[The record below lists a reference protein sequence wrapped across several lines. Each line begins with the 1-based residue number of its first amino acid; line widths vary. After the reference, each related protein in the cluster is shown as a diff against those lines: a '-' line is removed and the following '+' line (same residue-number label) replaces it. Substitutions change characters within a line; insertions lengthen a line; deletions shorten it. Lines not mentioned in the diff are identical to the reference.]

1 MGMVS
6 LGQGSPALPGDEL
19 GRARVERKTLL
30 VVDDNPSI
38 RESLALLLRL
48 AGYHVVEAEDGEQA
62 IGLLAAERPDLVLTD
77 LRMPGMSGVELIQRM
92 RESGHEVRRT
102 PVVAVSVHG
111 PRELKIA
118 HDAGADAWFD
128 KLSDFEELLG
138 TVRMLLGETKAA

>member
-1 MGMVS
+1 MGMVTIKPGGI
-6 LGQGSPALPGDEL
+6 LPATDDL
-19 GRARVERKTLL
+19 GRRVERKTLL

-48 AGYHVVEAEDGEQA
+48 AGYNVVEASDGGQA
-62 IGLLAAERPDLVLTD
+62 IDLVEEERPDLVLTD

-92 RESGHEVRRT
+92 RGADPRVRRT

-118 HDAGADAWFD
+118 HEAGADAWFD

-138 TVRMLLGETKAA
+138 TIRRLLGEARAA